1 MTSDMLLFAYC
12 FCLFVCFFVCLFVSL
27 FVWFRFALLCFVCL
41 LFLSVF
47 PWLFGCLVGGCCCS
61 STAHARIAPGGPGHR
76 FSVFLWVTNV
86 LGWKFTVFDLWD
98 SQALET
104 RITSS
109 IMSYFN
115 LIQFH
120 RIAWEKATGFLLILV
135 QYQ

>member
-1 MTSDMLLFAYC
+1 MTSDMLLFAYY
-12 FCLFVCFFVCLFVSL
+12 FCL
-27 FVWFRFALLCFVCL
+27 FVWFRFALLCFVFL
-41 LFLSVF
+41 LFLSLF

-76 FSVFLWVTNV
+76 ISVFLWVTNV
-86 LGWKFTVFDLWD
+86 LGWKFTVFDSWD